1 MKYWPYVVREDEP
14 CLPSWFSYRLTAVRS
29 GEDWWKSRW
38 NGQTAEDEDGRSIK
52 EQEANPRRTW
62 EPSINSTYGAPLL
75 FQAKTR
81 GDVRLCHA
89 HHTLLENVQIPF
101 LTPPL
106 SWSFSLFFVFFYLA
120 FFSTTFPHP
129 TEISSFASEWKM
141 KRNLQIRM
149 CTHLIFMLKYIIR
162 NSSLRRCACKC
173 KSDREFNYMF
183 DR

>member
-1 MKYWPYVVREDEP
+1 MKYWPYVVREDEL
-14 CLPSWFSYRLTAVRS
+14 CLPSWFSYRLTAARS

-81 GDVRLCHA
+81 GDARLCHA
-89 HHTLLENVQIPF
+89 HHTLLENVQILF

-106 SWSFSLFFVFFYLA
+106 SWSFSLFFVFFLSR
-120 FFSTTFPHP
+120 FFFDNFSP
-129 TEISSFASEWKM
+129 SN
-141 KRNLQIRM
+141 RD
-149 CTHLIFMLKYIIR
+149 LII
-162 NSSLRRCACKC
+162 CK
-173 KSDREFNYMF
+173 
-183 DR
+183 